1 MRTCHRSVIEPL
13 YLSQAYPSLDEELAV
28 LVSTDFVDVLE
39 VGRVQN
45 PDGEFC
51 KAAALAD
58 AKVVRDSWI
67 LVHVRWNVVA
77 DLQARS

>member
-1 MRTCHRSVIEPL
+1 MQTCHRSVIEPL
-13 YLSQAYPSLDEELAV
+13 YLGQAYPSLDGELAV

-39 VGRVQN
+39 VGKVQK

-58 AKVVRDSWI
+58 VKVVRDSWI